1 MQRDIELEAT
11 LVAKFVMVSPEL
23 NERGRR
29 VWAATESLAI
39 GYGGDAVVSSATGL
53 ARETIRKGR
62 DEIVRGVAPAE
73 RLRRPGA
80 GRPRIQTTQPGIT
93 AALEALVDPL
103 TRGDP
108 TSPLRWTCKSRAK
121 LAAALTQ
128 RGWRVSST
136 TVGRLLRKLG
146 YSLQAAQK
154 RREGT
159 AHPDRNAQFEY
170 INATAVRFLRRRQP
184 VISVDTKKKELVGQF
199 KNAGRE
205 WQPTGQPEAVLVHD
219 FPTDACGKAIPYG
232 VYDMTRN
239 EAWVSVGCDHDT
251 PAFAVASIRQWWK
264 RMGRRAHPDATALF
278 ITADAG
284 GSNGY
289 RALEPGNWNSSSSPM
304 RATSAYASVTSLRGP
319 ASGTRSSI
327 GCSVTSPRTGAGN
340 PSRPLRPSWT
350 SSATHGQLQGYGSRR
365 SSIRERIPRG
375 SL

>member
-1 MQRDIELEAT
+1 MELCTKA
-11 LVAKFVMVSPEL
+11 
-23 NERGRR
+23 
-29 VWAATESLAI
+29 
-39 GYGGDAVVSSATGL
+39 
-53 ARETIRKGR
+53 
-62 DEIVRGVAPAE
+62 
-73 RLRRPGA
+73 GA

-128 RGWRVSST
+128 RGCRVSST

-219 FPTDACGKAIPYG
+219 FQTDACGKAIPYG

-264 RMGRRAHPDATALF
+264 GMVGEPTRTRRPCSSPPTPEAATA
-278 ITADAG
+278 TG
-284 GSNGY
+284 HG
-289 RALEPGNWNSSSSPM
+289 PGNWNSSSSPM

-327 GCSVTSPRTGAGN
+327 GCSVNITENWRGKPLTTFETIVDLIGHTRTAAGLRVKAKLDTRTYPTGVPVSRAQMDTIALLPDTFHGEWNYELLPR
-340 PSRPLRPSWT
+340 
-350 SSATHGQLQGYGSRR
+350 
-365 SSIRERIPRG
+365 
-375 SL
+375 